1 MTLESTI
8 LCVDNSDYMRNGDYI
23 PTRGLAQQDAINM
36 ICHSKIRSNPENNVG
51 LITMADKQVLVTLTT
66 DSGKIMNQMHMVQPN
81 GIIDFLTSIKIAHL
95 ALKHRQGRNHKMR
108 IIVFIGSPVE
118 IEDKELVKI
127 AKKLKKEKVNVDI
140 VNFGETDVNTE
151 KLTTFINTLNGKEGT
166 GSHLVTIP
174 PGPVLS
180 EALLTSPIMARGDD
194 GGNLSNA
201 MMTSSFGAGGS
212 GATGGSGLSDFEFG
226 IDPNSD
232 PELALA
238 LRVSMEEQRARQQ
251 AEVRSNQQQN
261 ENTEGTGLLT
271 IHESN
276 MPMSDAS
283 NENSNAQEQLSEE
296 EMLLNQ
302 ALAMS
307 MGLNPS
313 TVVMPALKA
322 DKHGTD
328 ENDVVM
334 SDDQQIAL
342 ALQMSLE
349 PEHTVQDENMDVAME
364 SPQSSKVQKNI
375 PATSGDII
383 KKGDDNDTTK
393 DSKEKK

>member
-166 GSHLVTIP
+166 G
-174 PGPVLS
+174 
-180 EALLTSPIMARGDD
+180 LL
-194 GGNLSNA
+194 
-201 MMTSSFGAGGS
+201 
-212 GATGGSGLSDFEFG
+212 
-226 IDPNSD
+226 
-232 PELALA
+232 
-238 LRVSMEEQRARQQ
+238 
-251 AEVRSNQQQN
+251 
-261 ENTEGTGLLT
+261 
-271 IHESN
+271 
-276 MPMSDAS
+276 
-283 NENSNAQEQLSEE
+283 
-296 EMLLNQ
+296 
-302 ALAMS
+302 
-307 MGLNPS
+307 
-313 TVVMPALKA
+313 
-322 DKHGTD
+322 
-328 ENDVVM
+328 
-334 SDDQQIAL
+334 
-342 ALQMSLE
+342 
-349 PEHTVQDENMDVAME
+349 
-364 SPQSSKVQKNI
+364 
-375 PATSGDII
+375 
-383 KKGDDNDTTK
+383 
-393 DSKEKK
+393 